1 MATDSDEEEKEMSEN
16 KGTKFAGLQAG
27 LSRFASKMGANV
39 YVTTIR
45 DAMLAYVPF
54 TFIASIFLI
63 LACFPVEGFNNF
75 VSSVLHCEASVWQGK
90 LMYVHSASLAIGGL
104 LVVLTVSH
112 SLAEKLK
119 LNMLQVTLTALIS
132 YLILTPLVTT
142 DAGNALALTSVS
154 AESMFCSILVGIFST
169 KIYQFVDSKGIKIKM
184 PASVPPAVSAPFESL
199 IPSFVSIFVFWI
211 IRLILDAFNTDA
223 VSLINGTLGLPLIL
237 VGGSIFGVVFA
248 DLFQQILWFFGIHGS
263 SIVSGVMTPVF
274 QVLEDENRNLS
285 MAGEAAV
292 NLINQSYFT
301 HFCGIGVIGGVIAAL
316 IVAKSKQYREISK
329 IAIVPYV
336 FGVGEPALF
345 GFPMMLN
352 FSLAIPFI
360 ITPAVSA
367 IISYIAFAVGL
378 VPIPTGL
385 VQLPWTTPTIISGF
399 LVTGSIA
406 GSILQIVLLVVS
418 TLIWIPFMRMGDR
431 QMLKM
436 EQGGEQK

>member
-1 MATDSDEEEKEMSEN
+1 M
-16 KGTKFAGLQAG
+16 
-27 LSRFASKMGANV
+27 
-39 YVTTIR
+39 
-45 DAMLAYVPF
+45 
-54 TFIASIFLI
+54 
-63 LACFPVEGFNNF
+63 
-75 VSSVLHCEASVWQGK
+75 
-90 LMYVHSASLAIGGL
+90 
-104 LVVLTVSH
+104 
-112 SLAEKLK
+112 
-119 LNMLQVTLTALIS
+119 
-132 YLILTPLVTT
+132 
-142 DAGNALALTSVS
+142 
-154 AESMFCSILVGIFST
+154 
-169 KIYQFVDSKGIKIKM
+169 
-184 PASVPPAVSAPFESL
+184 
-199 IPSFVSIFVFWI
+199 
-211 IRLILDAFNTDA
+211 
-223 VSLINGTLGLPLIL
+223 
-237 VGGSIFGVVFA
+237 
-248 DLFQQILWFFGIHGS
+248 
-263 SIVSGVMTPVF
+263 
-274 QVLEDENRNLS
+274 
-285 MAGEAAV
+285 
-292 NLINQSYFT
+292 
-301 HFCGIGVIGGVIAAL
+301 
-316 IVAKSKQYREISK
+316 AKSKQYREISK

>member
-1 MATDSDEEEKEMSEN
+1 M
-16 KGTKFAGLQAG
+16 
-27 LSRFASKMGANV
+27 
-39 YVTTIR
+39 
-45 DAMLAYVPF
+45 
-54 TFIASIFLI
+54 
-63 LACFPVEGFNNF
+63 
-75 VSSVLHCEASVWQGK
+75 
-90 LMYVHSASLAIGGL
+90 
-104 LVVLTVSH
+104 
-112 SLAEKLK
+112 
-119 LNMLQVTLTALIS
+119 
-132 YLILTPLVTT
+132 
-142 DAGNALALTSVS
+142 
-154 AESMFCSILVGIFST
+154 
-169 KIYQFVDSKGIKIKM
+169 
-184 PASVPPAVSAPFESL
+184 
-199 IPSFVSIFVFWI
+199 FWI